1 MVAARGAAA
10 MILRNSITF
19 VVALAGVARAEL
31 VEDPCACSANKP
43 GFFRRANLTGD
54 WDDLRDKLKDA
65 GVVPQFTYAGE
76 VFASPKLDNDFVFA
90 GLAVLSL
97 DLDLTKL
104 VDDNLGAVHVSAL
117 GIHGSGLSDELMDV
131 YGVSGNVGPSD
142 VRLFEAWIEQPISK
156 ATIRVGLLSA
166 DQEFILARHSTA
178 LLNATFGIISQA
190 SVDILGPV
198 YPVAR
203 PGGSARLE
211 LSGFTARAAIYDG
224 AQLEKHGIP
233 TGIAGHPI
241 IFGEVEF
248 AEWVKLG
255 LWHHLTL
262 GSGYYA
268 VVDHQ
273 LDRYFGVFVRG
284 GDSPNN
290 DETISR
296 YVDAGVRIG
305 PGPIRK
311 GDFIGVG
318 VAYAATRQPDG
329 TSAGHQS
336 LVEATYQAQFGWLTI
351 QPDFQI
357 LALQTKTAAIAA
369 TRVTIVF

>member
-1 MVAARGAAA
+1 
-10 MILRNSITF
+10 MILRNSIAF
-19 VVALAGVARAEL
+19 VVALTGVVRAEL

-104 VDDNLGAVHVSAL
+104 VDDSLGAVHVSAL

-156 ATIRVGLLSA
+156 ATIRAGLLSA

-203 PGGSARLE
+203 PGASARLE
-211 LSGFTARAAIYDG
+211 LKGFTARAAIYDG
-224 AQLEKHGIP
+224 EQREDHGFP

-241 IFGEVEF
+241 LFGEVEF

-255 LWHHLTL
+255 VWHHMTL

-290 DETISR
+290 DETVSR

-318 VAYAATRQPDG
+318 IAYAATRQPDG

-351 QPDFQI
+351 QPDFQL